1 MRDALCSVI
10 ADGRDRMIELQRDL
24 VAIPAL
30 GPVNGGQ
37 GEREKAE
44 YLLRLVRSMGIR
56 RIEEIPA
63 PDDTVA
69 CGFRPNLAA
78 VIPGRDVS
86 RTFWVIS
93 HTDIVPPG
101 DAELWTSPPYELR
114 VDGDLI
120 YGRGVEDNHQGLV
133 ASLLVA
139 EAVLAGSEPPPINF
153 GMLFVA
159 DEETASAKGLD
170 YVLTHR
176 RDLFGPRDL
185 ILIPDF
191 GTADGE
197 MVEVAEKSL
206 LWLKFSVFGKQCHAS
221 TPQKGVNSLVA
232 ASDLILRLRSLYAR
246 FDHQDPLFFPPSSTF
261 EATKKEANV
270 PNVNTIPGLDVFY
283 LDCRVLVE
291 YDLVEIQA
299 AVSETCSEVA
309 ADHGVRV
316 EWEIVQEVRSA
327 PATPPD
333 SPIVQRMLAAVQAVH
348 GTNPRPMGIGGG
360 TVASF
365 LRRQGIPCVVW
376 STLLGTAHQPNEH
389 SSIRNTL
396 ADAQVMAH
404 VLCMNDP
411 A

>member
-1 MRDALCSVI
+1 MPDTLCAFIANRRDRVI
-10 ADGRDRMIELQRDL
+10 ALQRDL

-30 GPVNGGQ
+30 GPFNCGQ
-37 GEREKAE
+37 GEHEKAA
-44 YLLRLVRSMGIR
+44 YLAELLRSMGIR
-56 RIEEIPA
+56 QIEDIPA

-78 VIPGRDVS
+78 VIPGRDAS

-101 DAELWTSPPYELR
+101 DEDLWTSPPYELR
-114 VDGDLI
+114 VDGDLL

-139 EAVLAGSEPPPINF
+139 EAVLAVGNPPPINF

-176 RDLFGPRDL
+176 RDIFGPRDL

-191 GTADGE
+191 GTPDGE

-206 LWLKFSVFGKQCHAS
+206 LWLKISVFGKQCHAS
-221 TPQKGVNSLVA
+221 TPQKGINSLVA
-232 ASDLILRLRSLYAR
+232 ASYLILRLRSLYTR
-246 FDHQDPLFFPPSSTF
+246 FDHQDHLFYPPSSTF

-283 LDCRVLVE
+283 LDCRVLVQ
-291 YDLVEIQA
+291 YDLDEVQA
-299 AVSETCSEVA
+299 AVNETCAEVA
-309 ADHGVRV
+309 VDHGVRV

-333 SPIVQRMLAAVQAVH
+333 SPIVQRMLAAVRSVH

-365 LRRQGIPCVVW
+365 LRRQNIPCVVW

-396 ADAQVMAH
+396 ADAQVMAQ
-404 VLCMNDP
+404 VLCMDDP
-411 A
+411 T